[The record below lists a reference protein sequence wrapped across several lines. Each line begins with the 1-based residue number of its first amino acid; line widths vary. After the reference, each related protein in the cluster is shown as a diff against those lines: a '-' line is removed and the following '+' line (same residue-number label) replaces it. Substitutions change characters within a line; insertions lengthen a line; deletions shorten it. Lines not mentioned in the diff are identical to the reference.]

1 MRAVFVVACLLTAA
15 SAASDET
22 RVEGDRTITKVI
34 KMLQGMLVK
43 SKADGE
49 NDVKLFAKYKCYCDS
64 NAAEKAKAIVDQGK
78 EIELLAGEI
87 AELQA
92 ANGKLSTENAELEMA
107 MGDNE
112 RARTTADELRDK
124 ANEDFKAEEEDMV
137 NAIGQMDQAIDTLA
151 AIGADQT
158 AAKAS
163 LMAKDKFMSQGS
175 AKASLI
181 KLSGNV
187 KDALKAASVFLTSKQ
202 KTMLTSFLQ
211 APFTGTYQSQS
222 GEIVGI
228 LKNMRDTFKSNLAS
242 ARAAESSA
250 AESHS
255 KFAKVKEDEFNKM
268 DKLYNDKEKV
278 LGENDDTLSSKL
290 TSKNEAETSKA
301 DDEDFLA
308 KLQKM
313 CAEKT
318 KAYEDRKM
326 VRANEEAAVAEA
338 VSILNSDEAFETMGA
353 VKATTEG
360 ATSLLQVGRS
370 QERMST
376 RQLVQKE
383 LERAAKRGK
392 SLKLARIAVAL
403 EAGNPFD
410 KVLAEITAMV
420 ELIAKEEKADDEQK
434 AWCDSER
441 EDNHASLED
450 KTTNKESLEGK
461 VVELTD
467 TIENAETGLKKQLAD
482 ENTKLTENRKDQ
494 ADEIDTRGL
503 ENAAYQANIV
513 NLVNAEKTLDKA
525 LKVLKK
531 FYDWL
536 HAKSGPHHY
545 EKKAGKD
552 SGSSN
557 LKRIPEATVEEM
569 EEACSADPG
578 CAGFNTMGWM
588 KGAIDP
594 EEKWYAAE
602 GDLYVKVYDEEN
614 PVVLMQKKEEPAP
627 PDADFSETG
636 QGQATDAVSMLGF
649 ILEETKKE
657 EKQAHTDEE
666 EAQKTF
672 EDTMNG
678 LKTQEA
684 ACLDEIAD
692 LTDSLAST
700 EKSLEET
707 TIDLQKTTKEKIALE
722 KYLLKIKPGCD
733 FITENIDTRKD
744 NRAAETSALN
754 TAKDKLMG
762 TPAYKSAAAAVE
774 KDMLGKCADSC
785 TDKSSVECKA
795 CLAGTSVTGY
805 CAAHKGEAGC

>member
-1 MRAVFVVACLLTAA
+1 MNFAQGLLLVGGLLA
-15 SAASDET
+15 SVSADNAG
-22 RVEGDRTITKVI
+22 GDRTITKVI

-49 NDVKLFAKYKCYCDS
+49 KDVKLFAKYKCYCDS
-64 NAAEKAKAIVDQGK
+64 NAAEKTK
-78 EIELLAGEI
+78 EIADGGAAIELLAGEI
-87 AELQA
+87 GALQGE
-92 ANGKLSTENAELEMA
+92 NGVLSTEKAELEMA

-112 RARTTADELRDK
+112 RARATADSLRTK
-124 ANEDFKAEEEDMV
+124 ANDDFKAEEEDMV
-137 NAIGQMDQAIDTLA
+137 AAIGQMDQAIDTLA

-163 LMAKDKFMSQGS
+163 LVSQEKFMSHGP
-175 AKASLI
+175 AKASLL
-181 KLSGNV
+181 KLKGNV
-187 KDALKAASVFLTSKQ
+187 KEALKAASVFLSDKQ
-202 KTMLTSFLQ
+202 KKSLTSFIQ

-242 ARAAESSA
+242 ARASESAA

-255 KFAKVKEDEFNKM
+255 KFTKVKEDEFNKM
-268 DKLYNDKEKV
+268 KKSFDDKDKV
-278 LGENDDTLSSKL
+278 LGENDDAISTKK
-290 TSKNEAETSKA
+290 TSKSEEEASKA
-301 DDEDFLA
+301 DNEEFLA

-318 KAYEDRKM
+318 KAFEDRKM

-338 VSILNSDEAFETMGA
+338 VSILNSDEAFETFGA

-360 ATSLLQVGRS
+360 GTGPSLLQVAA
-370 QERMST
+370 T
-376 RQLVQKE
+376 RHTFSVREQVQKE
-383 LERAAKRGK
+383 LSRVAQRSK
-392 SLKLARIAVAL
+392 SLKLAKIAVSL
-403 EAGNPFD
+403 EVGNPFD
-410 KVLAEITAMV
+410 KVIEELDAMV

-441 EDNHASLED
+441 EDNYAQLDD

-494 ADEIDTRGL
+494 ADEIETRGL

-513 NLVNAEKTLDKA
+513 NLVAAEKTLDKA

-536 HAKSGPHHY
+536 HKKSGPHHY

-552 SGSSN
+552 SGGSK
-557 LKRIPEATVEEM
+557 LKRIPEATVEEL
-569 EEACSADPG
+569 EEACTADPG

-594 EEKWYAAE
+594 EDKWYAAE

-614 PVVLMQKKEEPAP
+614 PVVLMQKKEPAP
-627 PDADFSETG
+627 PEADFSETG

-672 EDTMNG
+672 EDTMND

-684 ACLDEIAD
+684 ACLETIAD
-692 LTDSLAST
+692 LTESLAST
-700 EKSLEET
+700 EKTLEET
-707 TIDLQKTTKEKIALE
+707 QIDLEKTTKEKKALE
-722 KYLLKIKPGCD
+722 RYLLKIKPGCD
-733 FITENIDTRKD
+733 FITENIDTRKS
-744 NRAAETSALN
+744 NREAETSALN
-754 TAKDKLMG
+754 TAKDKLKS

-774 KDMLGKCADSC
+774 KEMLGKCAEPCS
-785 TDKSSVECKA
+785 DKASVECKA

-805 CAAHKGEAGC
+805 CAANAGAAGC

>member
-1 MRAVFVVACLLTAA
+1 M
-15 SAASDET
+15 
-22 RVEGDRTITKVI
+22 
-34 KMLQGMLVK
+34 MLQGMLVK
-43 SKADGE
+43 SKEDGE
-49 NDVKLFAKYKCYCDS
+49 KDIKLFAKYKCYCDS
-64 NAAEKAKAIVDQGK
+64 NAAEKTK
-78 EIELLAGEI
+78 EIDDGAKMIDLLAGEI

-92 ANGKLSTENAELEMA
+92 ANGKLSSENAELEMA

-112 RARTTADELRDK
+112 RARNTADTLRTK
-124 ANEDFKAEEEDMV
+124 ANDDFKAEEEDMV

-187 KDALKAASVFLTSKQ
+187 KDALKAASVFLTGKQ
-202 KTMLTSFLQ
+202 KTVLTSFLQ

-255 KFAKVKEDEFNKM
+255 KFSKVKEDEFNKM
-268 DKLYNDKEKV
+268 KKSFDDKDKI
-278 LGENDDTLSSKL
+278 LGANDDALSTKKTQKVEETEGKAS
-290 TSKNEAETSKA
+290 NEE
-301 DDEDFLA
+301 FLA
-308 KLQKM
+308 KLIKM
-313 CAEKT
+313 CAAKT
-318 KAYEDRKM
+318 KEFEDRKM
-326 VRANEEAAVAEA
+326 VRANEEAALAEA
-338 VSILNSDEAFETMGA
+338 VSILNSDEAFETFGA

-360 ATSLLQVGRS
+360 ATGLLLLQVGTS
-370 QERMST
+370 QERVSI
-376 RQLVQKE
+376 REQLQKD
-383 LERAAKRGK
+383 LTRAAKKTK
-392 SLKLARIAVAL
+392 SLKLARIAVSL

-410 KVLAEITAMV
+410 KLIEEIDNMV

-441 EDNHASLED
+441 EESHAQLDD
-450 KTTNKESLEGK
+450 KTTNKESLEGR

-482 ENTKLTENRKDQ
+482 ENTKLAENRKDQ
-494 ADEIDTRGL
+494 ADSIETRGL
-503 ENAAYQANIV
+503 ENAAYQGNIV

-536 HAKSGPHHY
+536 HAKTGPHHY

-552 SGSSN
+552 AGGSN
-557 LKRIPEATVEEM
+557 IKRIPEATVEEM
-569 EEACSADPG
+569 EEACTADPG

-588 KGAIDP
+588 KAAIDP

-614 PVVLMQKKEEPAP
+614 PVVLMQKEEPAP

-672 EDTMNG
+672 EDT
-678 LKTQEA
+678 T
-684 ACLDEIAD
+684 
-692 LTDSLAST
+692 
-700 EKSLEET
+700 
-707 TIDLQKTTKEKIALE
+707 
-722 KYLLKIKPGCD
+722 
-733 FITENIDTRKD
+733 
-744 NRAAETSALN
+744 
-754 TAKDKLMG
+754 
-762 TPAYKSAAAAVE
+762 
-774 KDMLGKCADSC
+774 
-785 TDKSSVECKA
+785 
-795 CLAGTSVTGY
+795 
-805 CAAHKGEAGC
+805 

>member
-1 MRAVFVVACLLTAA
+1 VA
-15 SAASDET
+15 
-22 RVEGDRTITKVI
+22 
-34 KMLQGMLVK
+34 Q
-43 SKADGE
+43 
-49 NDVKLFAKYKCYCDS
+49 
-64 NAAEKAKAIVDQGK
+64 
-78 EIELLAGEI
+78 
-87 AELQA
+87 
-92 ANGKLSTENAELEMA
+92 
-107 MGDNE
+107 
-112 RARTTADELRDK
+112 
-124 ANEDFKAEEEDMV
+124 
-137 NAIGQMDQAIDTLA
+137 
-151 AIGADQT
+151 
-158 AAKAS
+158 
-163 LMAKDKFMSQGS
+163 
-175 AKASLI
+175 
-181 KLSGNV
+181 
-187 KDALKAASVFLTSKQ
+187 
-202 KTMLTSFLQ
+202 
-211 APFTGTYQSQS
+211 
-222 GEIVGI
+222 
-228 LKNMRDTFKSNLAS
+228 
-242 ARAAESSA
+242 
-250 AESHS
+250 
-255 KFAKVKEDEFNKM
+255 
-268 DKLYNDKEKV
+268 
-278 LGENDDTLSSKL
+278 
-290 TSKNEAETSKA
+290 
-301 DDEDFLA
+301 
-308 KLQKM
+308 
-313 CAEKT
+313 
-318 KAYEDRKM
+318 
-326 VRANEEAAVAEA
+326 
-338 VSILNSDEAFETMGA
+338 
-353 VKATTEG
+353 
-360 ATSLLQVGRS
+360 RS
-370 QERMST
+370 
-376 RQLVQKE
+376 
-383 LERAAKRGK
+383 K
-392 SLKLARIAVAL
+392 SLKLAKIAVSL
-403 EAGNPFD
+403 EVGNPFD
-410 KVLAEITAMV
+410 KVIEELDAMV

-441 EDNHASLED
+441 EESHSQLDD

-494 ADEIDTRGL
+494 ADEIETRGL

-536 HAKSGPHHY
+536 HAKTGPHHY

-552 SGSSN
+552 AGGSN
-557 LKRIPEATVEEM
+557 IKRIPEATVEEL

-578 CAGFNTMGWM
+578 CAGFNTNGWM
-588 KGAIDP
+588 KAAIDP
-594 EEKWYAAE
+594 EDKWYAAD

-627 PDADFSETG
+627 PEADFSETG

-672 EDTMNG
+672 EDTMND

-684 ACLDEIAD
+684 ACLETIAD
-692 LTDSLAST
+692 LTENLAST
-700 EKSLEET
+700 EKTLEET

-722 KYLLKIKPGCD
+722 RYLLKIKPGCD

-774 KDMLGKCADSC
+774 KEMLGKCADACS
-785 TDKSSVECKA
+785 DKSSVECKA